1 MLQERYRDP
10 GAARRFDRFGIR
22 SARVVP
28 LGIGSTLAHYT
39 LLEEVGLGGMGVV
52 YRARDSRLDRDVAVK
67 VLRPEFVADSD
78 RRDRFLREARSAA
91 ALDHPHIAAI
101 YDVGEVDGTTFI
113 AMPLLRGEPL
123 RALLARGRMPA
134 SQALTL
140 ALEIADGLS
149 AA

>member
-10 GAARRFDRFGIR
+10 GASVVLTVFGCTIR
-22 SARVVP
+22 AQVP
-28 LGIGSTLAHYT
+28 LRIGSTLAHYT
-39 LLEEVGLGGMGVV
+39 LLEEVGRGGMGVV

-67 VLRPEFVADSD
+67 VLRPEFVADPD

-101 YDVGEVDGTTFI
+101 YDVGDVDGTTYI

-140 ALEIADGLS
+140 ALEIADGL
-149 AA
+149 